1 MFSPDKISEISNKI
15 KEVVKDSPLGDAE
28 KNIHAL
34 LKSVFTKMEL
44 VTREEF
50 DVQTDVL
57 RRTREKLDALEKQL
71 SELTKSHR

>member
-1 MFSPDKISEISNKI
+1 MFSPNKLNEISNKI